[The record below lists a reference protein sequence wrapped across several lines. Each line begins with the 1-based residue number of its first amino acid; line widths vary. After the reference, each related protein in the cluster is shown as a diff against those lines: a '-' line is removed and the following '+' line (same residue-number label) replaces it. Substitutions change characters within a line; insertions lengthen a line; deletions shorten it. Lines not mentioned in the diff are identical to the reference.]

1 MAKATRGSKT
11 HYKENKNMK
20 YFLGSVGSV
29 EAFRRKENG
38 SYELAFVSKTL
49 TDSGINTTISKEDI
63 RGGTGA
69 PIQFSFY
76 HDPAVEITLTDVV
89 FKREYLEAQLGVQFT
104 GENAHDY
111 YSDECKVKTAGDL
124 ELTYEPRSFGFG
136 ACGGDVNL
144 IWVTE
149 KGKEN
154 WESYTF
160 TKEEAK
166 AKKIHNDKFEK
177 DHTYCVRYCKDNPIA
192 KVANVTSQIIPSE
205 YMLIITAPIFAG
217 DACAASNGK
226 KAGTITYEIPRFRLN
241 GGSEM
246 AFNMSSNQTMSLA
259 GSALAV
265 DDTCEMGEQSLYNIV
280 ITLDG
285 EAERAYKELI
295 VDEDCLKVGST
306 PIVYGLEPN
315 GRVTKLDNSLLKFFK
330 KGSETPALTE
340 GKFAEAG
347 DVDVK
352 FIVKVKEGGKE
363 VEKLVASDVVTVAA

>member
-1 MAKATRGSKT
+1 MA
-11 HYKENKNMK
+11 K

-29 EAFRRKENG
+29 EAFKRKDDG
-38 SYELAFVSKTL
+38 TYDLAFVSKTL

-89 FKREYLEAQLGVQFT
+89 FKKEYLEAQLGVQFT
-104 GENAHDY
+104 GKNAHDY
-111 YSDECKVKTAGDL
+111 YSDMCTATADH
-124 ELTYEPRSFGFG
+124 ELNLAYAPRSFGFG

-144 IWVTE
+144 VWVTE
-149 KGKEN
+149 KGKED
-154 WESYTF
+154 WKAYTF
-160 TKEEAK
+160 TAEQALE
-166 AKKIHNDKFEK
+166 KKISNEAFVANK
-177 DHTYCVRYCKDNPIA
+177 TYCVRYCKDNPVA
-192 KVANVTSQIIPSE
+192 KVATVTSQIIPAE

-285 EAERAYKELI
+285 EAEHAYKELI
-295 VDEDCLKVGST
+295 VDEDCLKAGST
-306 PIVYGLEPN
+306 PIVFGLESN
-315 GRVTKLDNSLLKFFK
+315 GCVTKLNNSILKFFK
-330 KGSETPALTE
+330 KGTEESALTRE

-352 FIVKVKEGGKE
+352 FMIKVKEGDKE
-363 VEKLVASDVVTVAA
+363 VDKLIASDVITVVA